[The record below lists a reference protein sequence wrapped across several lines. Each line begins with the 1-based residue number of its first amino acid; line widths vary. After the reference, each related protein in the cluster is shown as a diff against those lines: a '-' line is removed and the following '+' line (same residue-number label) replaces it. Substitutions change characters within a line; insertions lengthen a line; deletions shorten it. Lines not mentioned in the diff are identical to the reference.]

1 MRSVLEYG
9 MIVYFHSLTQTQ
21 LARLTRVQYRAARL
35 CSGALPFTSQV
46 KLEQDMCWESLDKR
60 ADFLSLT
67 VFHKI
72 VLGLTRPLIK
82 KCMPSPRVRNKNTRS
97 FVPFNPFPYKHEYF
111 SRTFFPY
118 TTKLYNKLEPSI
130 RNERDILEFKSKLKT
145 KYKDKKVKHYSRG
158 ISKQANSL
166 HTQLQLGRSFQRIGP
181 WPILS

>member
-1 MRSVLEYG
+1 MNFLT
-9 MIVYFHSLTQTQ
+9 LTQTQ

-130 RNERDILEFKSKLKT
+130 RNERDILEFKSKLN
-145 KYKDKKVKHYSRG
+145 KKIQG
-158 ISKQANSL
+158 
-166 HTQLQLGRSFQRIGP
+166 
-181 WPILS
+181 